1 MGDYVVHENHGI
13 GVYRG
18 IEQIIADGVSKDYM
32 KVGYAND
39 GVIYVSIDQMSLVQ
53 KYIGGDAAKPKLNKL
68 GTVSWEKAKT
78 KARNAVKILAQDLVD
93 LYAQRQSAR
102 GYQYSADTVWQ
113 NEFEEAFPYEETD
126 DQLNAIADC
135 KRDMESGKVM
145 DRLVCGDVGFGKT
158 EVAIRAAF
166 KTVQDGKQVAF
177 LVPTTILAK
186 QHYSTFASRMADFPI
201 NVDML
206 SRFRTPKQQ
215 RETIAGI
222 ENGSVDIVVGT
233 HRLLSKDIKF
243 KDLGMVI
250 VDEEQRFGV
259 AHKEKLKA
267 LRKM

>member
-1 MGDYVVHENHGI
+1 
-13 GVYRG
+13 
-18 IEQIIADGVSKDYM
+18 M

-177 LVPTTILAK
+177 LVPTTILAN
-186 QHYSTFASRMADFPI
+186 STIVHLHQEWLIFLLMWI
-201 NVDML
+201 C
-206 SRFRTPKQQ
+206 
-215 RETIAGI
+215 
-222 ENGSVDIVVGT
+222 SVDLE
-233 HRLLSKDIKF
+233 HLNSR
-243 KDLGMVI
+243 
-250 VDEEQRFGV
+250 
-259 AHKEKLKA
+259 EKLLPA
-267 LRKM
+267 LKTVV